1 MNSTRPT
8 KRSLS
13 KPRPQN
19 AVEFTPAT
27 PIDSERALLGIRL
40 LTVARVKRLIK
51 FGLVGVSGVFVN
63 LVVFELLFRLA
74 SLPFSLAN
82 AGGIAL
88 SVFTNFLLNDA
99 WTWGDRKKGVR
110 RRDWVS
116 RVGKYYISAAAAA
129 GVQLTVA
136 WAVNRALSAPIRL
149 EVPAIMYA
157 SAPSIDIA
165 PTLAVLCGIVVGMG
179 INFLAGHLWAFRDI
193 EVAAE

>member
-1 MNSTRPT
+1 
-8 KRSLS
+8 
-13 KPRPQN
+13 
-19 AVEFTPAT
+19 V
-27 PIDSERALLGIRL
+27 SERAILGIGF

-74 SLPFSLAN
+74 SFPFSLAN

-99 WTWGDRKKGVR
+99 WTWGDRKKGAR
-110 RRDWVS
+110 RRDWLRRVS
-116 RVGKYYISAAAAA
+116 KYYISAAAAA
-129 GVQLTVA
+129 GVQLTIA
-136 WAVNRALSAPIRL
+136 WAVNRALHTPIQL
-149 EVPAIMYA
+149 DIPTIFSA
-157 SAPSIDIA
+157 SAETIDIA

>member
-1 MNSTRPT
+1 M
-8 KRSLS
+8 S
-13 KPRPQN
+13 KPPAQN
-19 AVEFTPAT
+19 TVGFSPPT
-27 PIDSERALLGIRL
+27 PIDSERALLGIRI
-40 LTVARVKRLIK
+40 LTVARVKRLVK

-74 SLPFSLAN
+74 SVPFSLAN

-88 SVFTNFLLNDA
+88 SVFSNFLLNDA
-99 WTWGDRKKGVR
+99 WTWGDRKKGAR
-110 RRDWVS
+110 RRDWLS

-136 WAVNRALSAPIRL
+136 WAVNRALSAPIQI
-149 EVPAIMYA
+149 EVPAALNA
-157 SAPSIDIA
+157 SAQPIDIA
-165 PTLAVLCGIVVGMG
+165 PTLAVLSGIVVGMG